1 MITAILSIWFVV
13 SLVGIAVLGGL
24 NRNNRLR
31 GVPKTWRSICRRVCR
46 DLVKI
51 DPEVEVIG
59 WRRDAR
65 GYAEFV
71 VDRDGDEIPLPLL
84 QLRGARDESRSRF
97 EQRLRELVRPLNPRT
112 N

>member
-1 MITAILSIWFVV
+1 
-13 SLVGIAVLGGL
+13 
-24 NRNNRLR
+24 
-31 GVPKTWRSICRRVCR
+31 
-46 DLVKI
+46 
-51 DPEVEVIG
+51 VIG

-97 EQRLRELVRPLNPRT
+97 EQRLRELVRPLHPRT
-112 N
+112 H